1 MKQFYLKESFS
12 EWFTLKISLEY
23 LGKNEDLSCG
33 SLNYKNKVKEVDP
46 NLLIICANIVHMGK
60 NYYVYLNYKKP
71 RNLKM
76 WKFQKDSAILAVVE
90 VEHKVN

>member
-71 RNLKM
+71 RNLKDVKISERFSNSCSSRGRA
-76 WKFQKDSAILAVVE
+76 WG
-90 VEHKVN
+90 